1 MKKTKYL
8 SLLVLPLLLVA
19 CGETSSTPTPSS
31 SEPATSESTTSE
43 STTQKEVEEK
53 VGTFE
58 LLKGVLS
65 SYEGVSKVV
74 TSSKDD
80 ETTTTDTFTIKT
92 REVLQTSV
100 SGDETITI
108 YNGYVDGVKYYAS
121 IDSTYPWVER
131 TKVYADGTEGLS
143 YMDITES
150 QVLEQLNRT
159 IKSASDV
166 TSGIWVN
173 LFTAEEEQTYG
184 TTGTKIA
191 SYSATLKDNE
201 IEIRAKGYESQY
213 KAAYGDNGI
222 EYTFNG
228 SNEFTFVAYLDSSY
242 VLKTGTLNCKCYNL
256 ENCDASTK
264 LPLSTATATSTS
276 SYSVTSF
283 ETGNRE
289 TTGTT
294 PLFEDIS
301 NYFMTSITD
310 EAYYKVMIDY
320 DDNYNPIYG
329 NVNEAFLG
337 STIESYNIKIYET
350 NDEWEITDKYFLPE
364 TASDYDNFE
373 IIASSSPAIAKDEY
387 GSWTV
392 TSDTSYIGT
401 SVTLTL
407 GNDFVSN
414 LGTVTITIAEDPNAS
429 SSGGSSTEESRL
441 PTIDWDSFPAPR
453 ILMGEGGSITNEDD
467 FTTITLKKSSTY
479 YLAFNSTTEYPS
491 LGFTD
496 YSEVYDI
503 INMDTNLTT
512 IAIDYVTGSGASING
527 LVFSITTGET
537 AGSSMFAI
545 TKDENMVSSYTIV
558 VE

>member
-31 SEPATSESTTSE
+31 SEPTTSE
-43 STTQKEVEEK
+43 SATQKEVEEK
-53 VGTFE
+53 VGTFG

-74 TSSKDD
+74 TTSVEG
-80 ETTTTDTFTIKT
+80 ETTTTDTFTIRT

-100 SGDETITI
+100 SGDETTTI
-108 YNGYVDGVKYYAS
+108 YNGYVNGVQYYAS
-121 IDSTYPWVER
+121 IDSTSPWIER
-131 TKVYADGTEGLS
+131 TKVYADGTEGLGWS
-143 YMDITES
+143 DKTES
-150 QVLEQLNRT
+150 QVLEQLNKT
-159 IKSASDV
+159 IKSASNV
-166 TSGIWVN
+166 TSGIWAN
-173 LFTAEEEQTYG
+173 LFTAEEELSYG
-184 TTGTKIA
+184 TIGTKIT
-191 SYSATLKDNE
+191 SYSATSKDNE
-201 IEIRAKGYESQY
+201 IEIRAKGYENQY
-213 KAAYGDNGI
+213 KTAYGDNGV
-222 EYTFNG
+222 EQTFNG
-228 SNEFTFVAYLDSSY
+228 SNEYTFVAYLDSNY
-242 VLKTGTLNCKCYNL
+242 VLKSGTLNCKFYNL

-283 ETGNRE
+283 EAGNRE
-289 TTGTT
+289 TTSTT
-294 PLFEDIS
+294 PLLDLS
-301 NYFMTSITD
+301 SYFMTSITN

-320 DDNYNPIYG
+320 DDNWNPIYG

-337 STIESYNIKIYET
+337 STIESYNIKTYET
-350 NDEWEITDKYFLPE
+350 NDEWEMTDKYFLPA
-364 TASDYDNFE
+364 TAQDYDDFE
-373 IIASSSPAIAKDEY
+373 IISSSSPAITKDEY

-414 LGTVTITIAEDPNAS
+414 LGTVTITIAQDPNAS

-441 PTIDWDSFPAPR
+441 PTIDWDSFPTPE
-453 ILMGEGGSITNEDD
+453 ILMGDGGTITTEDG
-467 FTTITLKKSSTY
+467 FTTITLQKSSTY
-479 YLAFNSTTEYPS
+479 YLAFNSTTEYPL

-496 YSEVYDI
+496 YSEVYGI
-503 INMDTNLTT
+503 INMNESLST
-512 IAIDYVTGSGASING
+512 IAIDYETGSGASFNG

-537 AGSSMFAI
+537 AGEAMFGI
-545 TKDENMVSSYTIV
+545 TKDGNTMEDLVGSYTIV
-558 VE
+558 IE